1 MNNAYQEGECGEI
14 IFYQDGNDGVRVAVR
29 LEQENVWM
37 DQAQM
42 AALYQT
48 DRTNVGR
55 HIHNIYQ
62 DQELQEELTS
72 RSIVHE
78 REEGGRIVSR
88 EIKLY
93 NLDVIISLG
102 YRVKSSI
109 ATHFRRW
116 ATERLKEYVIKG
128 FTMDDE
134 RLKQAGG
141 GTYWKELLDRIR
153 DIRSSEKVFYRQVLD
168 LFATS
173 VDYDPKTEESR
184 LFFRMVQN
192 KLHYAT
198 HQHTA
203 AELIYNRAD
212 AERAFMGLSSFKGDY
227 PTLADTQIAKNY
239 LSADEL
245 RLLNNLVSGYFDFA
259 EIQAM
264 NRRHVY
270 MKDYISQLD
279 AILTATGQPLL
290 EGAGSISHAQAMK
303 KAEDEYRKFQ
313 IRTLSPVEQA
323 YLSTIRNLEKTAQA
337 KLREKPETNS

>member
-1 MNNAYQEGECGEI
+1 MNNAYQDDEYGEI

-37 DQAQM
+37 DQSQM

-78 REEGGRIVSR
+78 REEGERVVSR

-93 NLDVIISLG
+93 NLDVIIALG
-102 YRVKSSI
+102 YRVKSPI
-109 ATHFRRW
+109 ATHFRKW

-141 GTYWKELLDRIR
+141 GMYWKELLDRIR

-173 VDYDPKTEESR
+173 VDYNPKTEESR
-184 LFFRMVQN
+184 LFFSMVQN

-227 PTLADTQIAKNY
+227 PTLADAQTAKNY

-264 NRRHVY
+264 NRQHVY
-270 MKDYISQLD
+270 MKDYVRQLD

-290 EGAGSISHAQAMK
+290 DGPGVVSHAQAMK
-303 KAEDEYRKFQ
+303 KAKDEYRKFQ
-313 IRTLSPVEQA
+313 VRTLSPVEQA
-323 YLSTIRNLEKTAQA
+323 YLASICKLEKTARA
-337 KLREKPETNS
+337 KLKEKPKN